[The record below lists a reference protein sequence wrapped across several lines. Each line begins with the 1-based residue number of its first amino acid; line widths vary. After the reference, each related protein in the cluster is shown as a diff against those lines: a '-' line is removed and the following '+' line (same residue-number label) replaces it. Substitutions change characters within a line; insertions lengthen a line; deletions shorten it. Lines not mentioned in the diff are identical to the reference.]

1 MDYWKNCVIRT
12 AFEDYGEK
20 LVEQRNERKVLSLRN
35 VIEILR
41 GDNTAAQ
48 HRAATEGNVRIVGF
62 LMVSIKYGEHSNTL
76 TAMLLATGGGGELLC
91 I

>member
-48 HRAATEGNVRIVGF
+48 H
-62 LMVSIKYGEHSNTL
+62 
-76 TAMLLATGGGGELLC
+76 
-91 I
+91 